1 MLNILSGRFNNMFSA
16 FYDIAVPVNS
26 SKNSY

>member
-1 MLNILSGRFNNMFSA
+1 MFSA
-16 FYDIAVPVNS
+16 LYDIAVPVNS